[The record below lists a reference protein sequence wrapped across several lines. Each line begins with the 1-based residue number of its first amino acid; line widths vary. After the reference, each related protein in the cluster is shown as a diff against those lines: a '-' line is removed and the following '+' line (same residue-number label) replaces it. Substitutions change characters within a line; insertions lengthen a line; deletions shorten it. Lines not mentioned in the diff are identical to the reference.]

1 MDREGHPH
9 NGSAIAWEWRPRFF
23 IDTKKFT
30 GKAGLWPDSDHWK
43 ISMLS
48 VMWPADRIIDQAGNV
63 RLHELTSS
71 GSAAAF
77 LALRRRGRAF
87 GRRSFTT
94 SRRRASELTSR
105 QLFAA
110 TWRYD
115 VAPPRESPQQ
125 QPEPP
130 YTANCHEKRSGEGA
144 DLLALRIYSQRYED
158 KALDG
163 KRVGLYLRVSTDD
176 QTVESQREALV
187 EAVKHRNWRIVEKF
201 VDNGT
206 SGVKGRATSG
216 RASIGF

>member
-1 MDREGHPH
+1 M
-9 NGSAIAWEWRPRFF
+9 
-23 IDTKKFT
+23 ID
-30 GKAGLWPDSDHWK
+30 G
-43 ISMLS
+43 
-48 VMWPADRIIDQAGNV
+48 AGNV
-63 RLHELTSS
+63 RRHERTSS
-71 GSAAAF
+71 GSPAAF
-77 LALRRRGRAF
+77 LVYRSSGRAF

-94 SRRRASELTSR
+94 SRRGAPELTSR
-105 QLFAA
+105 QLCAA

-115 VAPPRESPQQ
+115 ITPRCESPQQ

-163 KRVGLYLRVSTDD
+163 KRVGLYVRVSTDD